1 MLTRSLK
8 MITRAPRRS
17 SAREHDHHV
26 GTTNTI
32 GLSGN
37 PAIFPT
43 LIGLAIGF
51 AALIRIEHLGTK
63 SIWSDEAFSIV
74 VAKLPWTD
82 FWHVV
87 TTGEANMSFYYLL
100 LRPWVRFGDDAA
112 YVRLLSVL
120 AGVAVIPV
128 VYWIG
133 REVLSRQAGIF
144 AALLLSVN
152 VFHIRYSQ
160 EARSYSLVVLLV
172 AVSFLSFFRCIKEQE
187 HFWGACHVLSSV
199 LALYAHLF
207 AALAL
212 FAQIVS
218 LVFLPRQGQ
227 LIRKQ
232 VQPFCIIAVLGAP
245 LVWFVLFRNHG
256 QLDWVH
262 RPTARDLYHLFLY
275 MTGSGLKFGIALV
288 AFIVALK
295 VWVSKRRKQWNL
307 QTWSF
312 LVLVLWLFLPICI
325 AFLLSFWKPIFL
337 ARFLIVCFP
346 AALLL
351 IACGLAEIAQLWIRY
366 GLVILMLLSAVA
378 PIRSYY
384 AEPGPQ
390 DWESAVGY
398 VAHNASAG
406 DIAFLPNGYCE
417 MPLRYYIDHAAKTPS
432 FPAISS
438 PVKGMEGKSLHGPGH
453 VWMISCTAAGEPAGS
468 QVIPGYRTEEIKQF
482 KGIQVV
488 EFIDF
493 PARKLAR

>member
-1 MLTRSLK
+1 

-378 PIRSYY
+378 PISSYY

-390 DWESAVGY
+390 DWKSAVGY
-398 VAHNASAG
+398 LALKSGAG
-406 DIAFLPNGYCE
+406 DIAILPNGYCE
-417 MPLRYYIDHAAKTPS
+417 MPVRYYIDHAGKIPS
-432 FPAISS
+432 FPAILSA
-438 PVKGMEGKSLHGPGH
+438 PNGMRRTGYI
-453 VWMISCTAAGEPAGS
+453 WMISCTTAGEPGGS
-468 QVIPGYRTEEIKQF
+468 KVIPGYRIQEIKQF

-488 EFIDF
+488 ELIDF
-493 PARKLAR
+493 TAGQLLP